1 MTFFLRHA
9 IAQISYTLCWLFLKP
24 LFRFFFDYKIV
35 YTHPIEDIQSPIV
48 VAANHTSALDAFFI
62 GTAFPLFS
70 SILPIRF
77 ATAPEHYWRPHY
89 LPMLW
94 LLGSFPIYKKIGL
107 QNSLKYPLSIL
118 RHGKSV
124 GIFPEGKRV
133 VNGRPPRARR
143 GVAYLSLVAEV
154 PILPISIQGNR
165 GITLKKILSRSMKV
179 RVIVGS
185 PYSLS
190 PALAHP
196 SAFEEASE
204 YVMQSIKNLQT
215 ISH

>member
-9 IAQISYTLCWLFLKP
+9 IARIWDTLCLIFLKP
-24 LFRFFFDYKIV
+24 LLRFFFDYKVI
-35 YTHPIEDIQSPIV
+35 YTHPIEKIQSPVV
-48 VAANHTSALDAFFI
+48 VAANHASALDVFFI
-62 GTAFPLFS
+62 GTAFPFFS
-70 SILPIRF
+70 PVMPIHF
-77 ATAPEHYWRPHY
+77 ATAPEYYWRLYYFPF
-89 LPMLW
+89 LW
-94 LLGSFPIYKKIGL
+94 LFGCFPIYKKIGL

-118 RHGKSV
+118 KHGKSV

-133 VNGRPPRARR
+133 VHGRPPRARR

-154 PILPISIQGNR
+154 PILPIFIQGSR
-165 GITLKKILSRSMKV
+165 GITLKKMLSRSMKV

-196 SAFEEASE
+196 SALEEASE
-204 YVMQSIKNLQT
+204 YVMQSIRNLQ
-215 ISH
+215 